1 MTSVTARKPAPGKA
15 LGPAKVA
22 FSPVYLGMSRLRR
35 ADYAQH
41 LKGKTIVRCD
51 WTNDETEHYHCLCIF
66 FSDDTMVRFRLYQHL
81 EEEVE
86 LQDFI
91 GGNISH
97 QRLLTPLPIGT
108 KRKDGE

>member
-1 MTSVTARKPAPGKA
+1 
-15 LGPAKVA
+15 
-22 FSPVYLGMSRLRR
+22 MSRLRR